1 MQPSTCYTLHD
12 AYDQQAASTPD
23 AIAVVGWGRC
33 RFQLTYGEVSAKSK
47 ALASTLSKIRHREES
62 GGAAS
67 VNWTVVAIH
76 HSREA
81 LQSLQDFGLRTYGD
95 WNDALVIVLLILQ
108 QVFDVVPRLNQAFN
122 LWIMTNPFAIALLDW
137 QTLAWNEE
145 GKRNDFVVHALRPW
159 LVIGG
164 DSNGEAHCS
173 VPRLEEPRGYLL
185 NGDDY
190 CATADPSDVVCFI
203 FTGGTVRTKIVEV
216 THRMF
221 LHEKSSYREL
231 WNPKQ
236 PPVVLAHTSV
246 YWAASA
252 LGQLSIALAYGGTAV
267 LTEMTE
273 VAKLQQCIA
282 EEQITVL
289 GVVPE
294 HLDLLAR
301 KPAEDLPNI
310 DLVFT
315 WGERLPPQI
324 AQRWRGHG
332 AALRELLVS
341 SEYWLTCWAD
351 PLEDGLLHGV
361 RAAKILVLTDK
372 GTEAADG
379 ELGLLCIGGP
389 MVMAGY
395 HQNARVTTPT
405 DVFLVHEDQRYFR
418 TSDLV
423 RRERGGIVFKGR
435 ADMMAKSG
443 GKWVDMTAVED
454 AMNSTPGVHAGKI
467 LPDNANEQFHAFL
480 SLSGE
485 QMLRPDRVL
494 DAVRQKLPPK
504 VQLWLVSD
512 LPRHPVTRKIDL
524 ARLYRVIQAPP
535 GSWPLENSEPTP
547 MYRSRLHETLHSQV
561 LWTMVA
567 VGTSCVCGCPTGD
580 LPRQLG
586 LTAAWLATLRFLAGL
601 PKTAPVPRI
610 AATVLWL
617 LALPRWNKGMLL
629 RWLCSASALTF
640 SFLALTYADD
650 DRQQGLPMGVWIF
663 RIIDE
668 LPLWKFGFFVWT
680 ALLRHAPAPLGW
692 TAAAALAAATATGA
706 ILAGRRGRLGAWPVL
721 FWSIGIGHQL
731 EMDSR
736 NWVYLAAWRDHAT
749 KMLGLCQE
757 QLMRF
762 WPAPA
767 ASEEK
772 AEEKPAEA
780 AQEPPKCTDCGLE
793 VGQWALTL
801 PRRKILCE
809 SCTQNFCATAEA
821 NVAAFVEGASPGLAE
836 PLAKRPRLDPGAG
849 GEVSYLQRLNAAKGQ
864 SSVSGDLVDGVQRWW
879 WYHHVCDEIHD
890 LPTPIGW
897 EEDAEQSPDPNPN
910 LSAEAQRL
918 FKASRQPLWGSLVLV
933 KYLPF
938 FSTFHENPSLS
949 IMALCYGCICVIASP
964 PSWACKAESLNV
976 CIVELEPLYTKSSY
990 GGLPRQQTLYPK
1002 PESTQ
1007 PEVCRNPT
1015 TLSPAVRVVRVLLPE
1030 PYPEALT
1037 LKTPKALNSKAPQT
1051 AGSRAEPWSP
1061 RRRIDTRGFRF
1072 GLLLVLGLRA
1082 WGFTVS
1088 PSTLNPNP

>member
-1 MQPSTCYTLHD
+1 MKLAEAPKSQLAPGQSLGPAATGRSEHAHAEAQGSAPRAVFQAAAAALVQARRGLAAALRSWRRSSVELAAADAASLRTAAEYGLDKDAPMKLLHAAAEADAAEAAKVLVLLGDSKDGEHSGSAGDAVDVLDRHGRLGLIQPPRRAGCVMQPSTCYTLHD

-62 GGAAS
+62 GSAAS

-76 HSREA
+76 HSREDP
-81 LQSLQDFGLRTYGD
+81 DFLPTLLAASRCGQRF
-95 WNDALVIVLLILQ
+95 VLLSRDLTDEKLQ
-108 QVFDVVPRLNQAFN
+108 RS
-122 LWIMTNPFAIALLDW
+122 
-137 QTLAWNEE
+137 
-145 GKRNDFVVHALRPW
+145 RNDFVLHALRPW

-164 DSNGEAHCS
+164 DSNGEAHCA

-190 CATADPSDVVCFI
+190 CAAADPSDVVCFI

-231 WNPKQ
+231 WNPNQ

-454 AMNSTPGVHAGKI
+454 AINSTPGVHAGKI

-480 SLSGE
+480 ALSGE

-535 GSWPLENSEPTP
+535 ASWPLENCEPTP

-601 PKTAPVPRI
+601 PKTAPVSRI

-617 LALPRWNKGMLL
+617 VALPRWNKGMLL

-680 ALLRHAPAPLGW
+680 ALLRHAPAPVGW
-692 TAAAALAAATATGA
+692 TAAAALAAATTTGA
-706 ILAGRRGRLGAWPVL
+706 ILAARRGRFVSWPVL

-731 EMDSR
+731 EMDIR
-736 NWVYLAAWRDHAT
+736 NWVYLATWRDHA
-749 KMLGLCQE
+749 KKLLGLCQE

-762 WPAPA
+762 WPTPTAP
-767 ASEEK
+767 
-772 AEEKPAEA
+772 EEKPEEKSAEA
-780 AQEPPKCTDCGLE
+780 VQESPKCTGCGQE

-809 SCTQNFCATAEA
+809 SCTQSLCATAEA
-821 NVAAFVEGASPGLAE
+821 DVAAFVEGASPGLAE

-910 LSAEAQRL
+910 VSAEAQRL
-918 FKASRQPLWGSLVLV
+918 FKASRQPLWGPSVGSTLV
-933 KYLPF
+933 KYGA
-938 FSTFHENPSLS
+938 SGT
-949 IMALCYGCICVIASP
+949 CYG
-964 PSWACKAESLNV
+964 
-976 CIVELEPLYTKSSY
+976 
-990 GGLPRQQTLYPK
+990 
-1002 PESTQ
+1002 
-1007 PEVCRNPT
+1007 
-1015 TLSPAVRVVRVLLPE
+1015 
-1030 PYPEALT
+1030 
-1037 LKTPKALNSKAPQT
+1037 
-1051 AGSRAEPWSP
+1051 
-1061 RRRIDTRGFRF
+1061 F
-1072 GLLLVLGLRA
+1072 RA
-1082 WGFTVS
+1082 WGFPVS
-1088 PSTLNPNP
+1088 GSLL